1 MSEFEIKQRQNYKRN
16 RKRWITVQTV
26 ALVLVVLIALASFL
40 TYDRMDRTYYIE
52 YYENGSADYLV
63 KYVDNSFFDEEWIGS
78 GQSYVASLIE
88 EMSADFKYKL
98 DMNASNVA
106 FDYTWGITAQLIISD
121 KHTGDHIYDPTDFIV
136 PETTETVKGADGFT
150 VGDKVIIDYNK
161 YNSLARK
168 FVDVYALKNATSML
182 VVKMNVSVVSTCDE
196 FENNNSNNYSISLN
210 IPLLEDN
217 FSINSS
223 SSAPNGEAKVLACK
237 GAVNTQLF
245 YYISIASALLAGILL
260 LVLVVFIH
268 ASKNDDVNYTN
279 KVRKLVRSYRSFI
292 QEIDGEFDTEGYQ
305 IVVIK
310 SFTELLG
317 IRDTIQSPI
326 LMSENRDETM
336 TQFLIPTNTKIL
348 YVFDIKVDN
357 YDELYARIAADEAY
371 EPIEV
376 VMDSSE
382 ETAAEADVNIEADS
396 EAEDAAE
403 AEAEPEEEQETE
415 EEDHTAEIEEA
426 MAEPDVELSE
436 IDFVDEIDEEFE
448 ETPEHHGLE
457 VIGVVWPERAHKNKI
472 YRYDPNGETLCDGD
486 VVLVPTRDA
495 AKGRD
500 VIRKAAVAH
509 GNHIIDPETYPH
521 TLKKIICVVRHHEES
536 ETSEKE

>member
-16 RKRWITVQTV
+16 RKRWITIQTV

-40 TYDRMDRTYYIE
+40 TYDRMNRTYYIE

-63 KYVDNSFFDEEWIGS
+63 KYRENNFFDEEWIGS

-121 KHTGDHIYDPTDFIV
+121 KHTGDHIFDPTDVII
-136 PETTETVKGADGFT
+136 PETTETVKGAGGFT
-150 VGDKVIIDYNK
+150 VGDEVVIDYNK
-161 YNSLARK
+161 YNSLAKK
-168 FVDVYALKNATSML
+168 FVDVYELKNATSML
-182 VVKMNVSVVSTCDE
+182 VVKMNVSVISTCDE
-196 FENNNSNNYSISLN
+196 FENKNSNNYSIALN

-223 SSAPNGEAKVLACK
+223 SSAPNGEEKVLACK
-237 GAVNTQLF
+237 GAVNTELF
-245 YYISIASALLAGILL
+245 YYISIAAALLAGLLL

-279 KVRKLVRSYRSFI
+279 KVRKLLRSYRSFI
-292 QEIDGEFDTEGYQ
+292 QQIDGEFDTEGYQ

-376 VMDSSE
+376 VMDTVEDTEAESE
-382 ETAAEADVNIEADS
+382 EELI
-396 EAEDAAE
+396 
-403 AEAEPEEEQETE
+403 TE
-415 EEDHTAEIEEA
+415 EEIEEA
-426 MAEPDVELSE
+426 MAEPDLELSE
-436 IDFVDEIDEEFE
+436 IDYVDEVDEEFE

-457 VIGVVWPERAHKNKI
+457 VIGVVWPERPHRNKI

-521 TLKKIICVVRHHEES
+521 TLKKIVCVVRHREES
-536 ETSEKE
+536 ETSETN